1 MFNHTWR
8 ATPQRAVLF
17 GLPIRYVI
25 IAFALDVVIYSFQQ
39 TWGIEELEGDRRYI
53 RHVKFTGPKAEDI
66 ELRIVYD
73 YGKCALPE
81 LVTEIELSMLVV
93 P

>member
-1 MFNHTWR
+1 M
-8 ATPQRAVLF
+8 
-17 GLPIRYVI
+17 PIRYVI